1 MAQFLHP
8 FPAFF
13 VAKTWRNIRGA
24 FDILPWPS
32 AADGSAVPGSPAWR
46 HVEDAIR
53 KTMARFHFEE
63 IRTPVLEEEGLI
75 ARGIGEA
82 TDIVAKEMF
91 VVDRGSDRYALR
103 PEMTAPVM
111 RAWLQHR
118 LEQRGGTQ
126 RLYYIGPC
134 FRAERPQK
142 GRYRQFHQ
150 FGCEIIGSDDPRA
163 DAEAIA
169 LMLAAYEAFGVTGS
183 RLRINT
189 LGLPEERRRYARAL
203 QAWLEPRR
211 NELSETGRRRLEQN
225 PLRLLDAKDERDRA
239 LLRGAPALID
249 FTGEQTRARHEEV
262 QKILSDA
269 GVDFEEDRMLVRG
282 LDYYMHTA
290 FELESPHLG
299 AQSAL
304 AGGGRYDLLG
314 AALGSDRPAP
324 GVGFAAGMERLFLAL
339 DAQGL
344 PLPEAGGPDVFLAAI
359 GSEAQRWAFR
369 EAQRLRGQGV
379 SASFD
384 LKGRSMKA
392 QMREAH
398 RQGARYALI
407 AGESELKAGVALL
420 KNMDSGEQTQL
431 PADAAPARI
440 LERLAEARAAEAS
453 VSPHSR

>member
-1 MAQFLHP
+1 
-8 FPAFF
+8 
-13 VAKTWRNIRGA
+13 
-24 FDILPWPS
+24 
-32 AADGSAVPGSPAWR
+32 
-46 HVEDAIR
+46 
-53 KTMARFHFEE
+53 MARFRFEE

-75 ARGIGEA
+75 ARGVGEA

-91 VVDRGSDRYALR
+91 VVDRGSERYVLR
-103 PEMTAPVM
+103 PEVTAPVM

-118 LEQRGGTQ
+118 LEQRGGAQ

-169 LMLAAYEAFGVTGS
+169 LMLAVYDAFGVTGS

-189 LGLPEERRRYARAL
+189 LGLPEERRRYAHAL
-203 QAWLEPRR
+203 QAWLEPHR
-211 NELSETGRRRLEQN
+211 NALSETGRRRLDTN
-225 PLRLLDAKDERDRA
+225 PLRLLDTKDERERA
-239 LLRGAPALID
+239 LLREAPMLID
-249 FTGEQTRARHEEV
+249 FTGEQTRNRYECV
-262 QKILSDA
+262 KQCLDQA
-269 GVDFEEDRMLVRG
+269 GIDFAEDGMLVRG

-290 FELESPHLG
+290 FELESPDLG

-314 AALGSDRPAP
+314 AALGSSRPAP
-324 GVGFAAGMERLFLAL
+324 GTGFAAGMERLFLAL
-339 DAQGL
+339 DAQGAS
-344 PLPEAGGPDVFLAAI
+344 LPEAAAPDVFLVSLGSAA
-359 GSEAQRWAFR
+359 QQWAFT
-369 EAQRLRGQGV
+369 EAQRLRRQGL

-398 RQGARYALI
+398 RQRALFTLI
-407 AGESELKAGVALL
+407 AGEEELASGMVQL
-420 KNMDSGEQTQL
+420 KNMDSGEQTPC
-431 PADAAPARI
+431 PADAVHVHI
-440 LERLAEARAAEAS
+440 LKRLPEARRAH
-453 VSPHSR
+453 VSDPTPFS

>member
-1 MAQFLHP
+1 MT
-8 FPAFF
+8 
-13 VAKTWRNIRGA
+13 KTWRNIRGA
-24 FDILPWPS
+24 FDILPWAS
-32 AADGSAVPGSPAWR
+32 VADGAAVPGSAAWR
-46 HVEDAIR
+46 YVEDAIR
-53 KTMARFHFEE
+53 QTMARFRFEE
-63 IRTPVLEEEGLI
+63 IRTPILEEEGLI
-75 ARGIGEA
+75 ARGVGEG

-91 VVDRGSDRYALR
+91 VVDRGRDRYVLR
-103 PEMTAPVM
+103 PEVTAPVM

-118 LEQRGGTQ
+118 LEQRGGVQ

-150 FGCEIIGSDDPRA
+150 FGCEIVGSDDPRA

-169 LMLAAYEAFGVTGS
+169 LMLTVYDAFGVTGS

-189 LGLPEERRRYARAL
+189 LGLPEERRRYAAAL
-203 QAWLEPRR
+203 RDWLEPHR
-211 NELSETGRRRLEQN
+211 NALSETGRRRLDKN
-225 PLRLLDAKDERDRA
+225 PLRLLDTKDEREQA
-239 LLRGAPALID
+239 LLRDAPLLVD
-249 FTGEQTRARHEEV
+249 FTGEPTRSRYESVKQCLDE
-262 QKILSDA
+262 A
-269 GVDFEEDRMLVRG
+269 GIDFEEDAMLVRG

-290 FELESPHLG
+290 FELDSPDLG

-324 GVGFAAGMERLFLAL
+324 GTGFAAGMERLFLAL

-344 PLPEAGGPDVFLAAI
+344 SVPETASLDVFLVAL
-359 GSEAQRWAFR
+359 GRDAQQWAFR
-369 EAQRLRGQGV
+369 EAQRLRREGA

-398 RQGARYALI
+398 RQGALFALI
-407 AGESELKAGVALL
+407 AGESELAAGVVQL

-431 PADAAPARI
+431 PADAAPTHI
-440 LERLAEARAAEAS
+440 LQCLGDARANDAP
-453 VSPHSR
+453 VSIPSP